1 MSKRL
6 RFIISIVIIL
16 LTIAEFTYYLSRHSY
31 LLKQLAHTQ
40 LSTILWLLLLYSVM
54 LGVLALILQATL
66 SVCHLTI
73 KLKDNLLL
81 NAYSLFVNFFIIG
94 QAGPGV
100 RAVYLKKHYK
110 LLVRKYIFVTL
121 LYYAGYAVISTGLVL
136 AGSNV
141 SWWLKII
148 STLVVIG
155 VCIGVVR
162 LYTLRTKLKSDSL
175 NLSLNTL
182 FKLLIVTLLQ
192 ALLQIIIYMVE
203 LHSVNS
209 HVSLSQTITYT
220 GVANLALFVGL
231 TPGAIGIRES
241 FLVLSEKLHHI
252 SSANIISANLIDRSV
267 YLVFLGILFIATISF
282 HVQDR
287 FSSKGSVDPIVPT
300 E

>member
-1 MSKRL
+1 MSKKL

-66 SVCHLTI
+66 AICKLNI

-110 LLVRKYIFVTL
+110 LLIRKYIFVTL

-136 AGSNV
+136 AGSSV
-141 SWWLKII
+141 PWWLMII
-148 STLVVIG
+148 SALAVVG
-155 VCIGVVR
+155 VCILVVK
-162 LYTLRTKLKSDSL
+162 LYTSRSKFKSGSL
-175 NLSLNTL
+175 NLSLNSL
-182 FKLLIVTLLQ
+182 FKLFLIILLQ
-192 ALLQIIIYMVE
+192 AVLQIVIYMIE

-209 HVSLSQTITYT
+209 HITLRQTITYT

-267 YLVFLGILFIATISF
+267 YLVFLGILFVATISF
-282 HVQDR
+282 HIQDR
-287 FSSKGSVDPIVPT
+287 FSSKDTVDPIAPT
-300 E
+300 D